1 MGIRI
6 LNIFVIKLLLIP
18 LVLVACAP
26 ALVRPL
32 DGDGDGI
39 ADADDRCPATK
50 AAAEVDIYGCADSDG
65 DGIIDTVDLCPRTP
79 TGNVVDQFGCMDS
92 DNDGV
97 KNGEDHCP
105 RTAAG
110 ERVMHNGCS
119 ARQTVELES
128 LRFDHGSI
136 TLDAQAHERLS
147 RLAGLLRATPQ
158 FRVALQG
165 HSDSSGSADANY
177 RLSRM
182 RANKVK
188 VVLLELGVPASRIT
202 VQAYG
207 DAMPVADNDT
217 PEGRARNRRVALRVI
232 RADSFK

>member
-1 MGIRI
+1 MHT
-6 LNIFVIKLLLIP
+6 LNIFVTSLLFMS
-18 LVLVACAP
+18 LVLAACAP
-26 ALVRPL
+26 ATVRQP
-32 DGDGDGI
+32 DADGDGI
-39 ADADDRCPATK
+39 ADADDRCPASK

-79 TGNVVDQFGCMDS
+79 LGNVVDQFGCMDS

-110 ERVMHNGCS
+110 ERVMRNGCS
-119 ARQTVELES
+119 ARQAVELES
-128 LRFDHGSI
+128 LRFEHGST
-136 TLDAQAHERLS
+136 TLNAQAHERLS
-147 RLAGLLRATPQ
+147 HLADLLRSTPQ

-188 VVLLELGVPASRIT
+188 AALIELGVPENRIT
-202 VQAYG
+202 IQAYG
-207 DAMPVADNDT
+207 DAMPLADNST

-232 RADSFK
+232 RPKLSK

>member
-1 MGIRI
+1 M
-6 LNIFVIKLLLIP
+6 LI
-18 LVLVACAP
+18 ACAP
-26 ALVRPL
+26 AVVQPL

-39 ADADDRCPATK
+39 ADVNDRCPATK
-50 AAAEVDIYGCADSDG
+50 AAVVDIYGCADSDG
-65 DGIIDTVDLCPRTP
+65 DSIIDPVDLCPRTP
-79 TGNVVDQFGCMDS
+79 PGNAVDQFGCMDS

-105 RTAAG
+105 RTAMGA
-110 ERVMHNGCS
+110 RVMRNGCS

-128 LRFDHGSI
+128 LRFADGSI

-147 RLAGLLRATPQ
+147 HLAALLRLAPQ

-188 VVLLELGVPASRIT
+188 AVLLELGIPAHRIT

-207 DAMPVADNDT
+207 DEMPVADNDT
-217 PEGRARNRRVALRVI
+217 PEGRARNRRVVLRVI
-232 RADSFK
+232 RPDSLR